1 MNDSQDSPSVD
12 RMPHLKQLV
21 LSCDDAAS
29 ILQPEIGKI
38 HDNLNNLIANGI
50 PDTPLGQAVSNLHA
64 SWAQLIGDLSARTGY
79 LPPTLEHIK
88 EVAECAV
95 RQLKD
100 SCHDLTR
107 EFARVGLEWRLTHLD
122 EALAED
128 LADYDQAMLRQE
140 SLLERAANTVE
151 QRLSDLASEK
161 SSQGLERNWEST
173 KEPIKRKMW
182 HEARRQEKLIRSQMI
197 DSVKRNERRKQF
209 YENVRKDPEQFMQV
223 HGRKCQIHMD
233 PAVAR
238 AAEASSILRR
248 WQGDPNVLIDRFDVR
263 AHMDYI
269 PEAKL
274 DNTIKRSVM
283 DVEELQCEY
292 ERYRILVLNEF
303 DRVSEKTFLKEIAA
317 KEFWPDESTST
328 SLARAEQEKKRL
340 LRDRKAAVAF
350 TYGDTQTVQGK
361 SAEMDD
367 SDEEDEIVDSDEFD
381 LKFDVDTLDAE
392 QRRNLN
398 KLGIRYGIS
407 SGAFSS
413 LLKMDRREQD
423 ETHQLKEIE
432 KAKLALAGRQ
442 AKAERAVLK
451 KKRALI
457 VGKGCLNEEATTTL
471 LSFVTKSQK
480 EHLETSSSSSTE
492 EDEGRTEFITTFGG
506 DGVEDKDEE
515 RDDDDDG
522 GAKMHG
528 PALPSAEFRRIFEL
542 KTRRSS
548 SPEDFGNVSRTR
560 VRSRSPG
567 RKRFL
572 RSSRD
577 RAIRSRSRERLRRSR
592 TRERHDRSRSLSN
605 GKRRRRSKSRD
616 GIGSHSREDDRRC
629 ELGRSRSKDR
639 RREELRAKQSRKRS
653 SGSSDSGCN
662 RSHGHYS
669 RKRHDGEGNESSKK
683 SSDMKHQ
690 KRRRKYSSS
699 SDSRT
704 PPSTSPE
711 ERKGT
716 GSVLSPSRS
725 NGDTSPLEI
734 RSSMSESEK
743 ERIEVENRRR
753 RIRRTAKMHRQQY
766 TSNHHDRSSEDEAER
781 KAALAHKLRTQMQR
795 VLRKTAEQLK
805 EEERQ
810 KHEEHEKERRLR
822 EERLFE
828 ESLEIRRREREKRR
842 RERRGRTRSSSGSSN

>member
-1 MNDSQDSPSVD
+1 MLQKG
-12 RMPHLKQLV
+12 LKV
-21 LSCDDAAS
+21 
-29 ILQPEIGKI
+29 GR
-38 HDNLNNLIANGI
+38 N
-50 PDTPLGQAVSNLHA
+50 
-64 SWAQLIGDLSARTGY
+64 
-79 LPPTLEHIK
+79 IK
-88 EVAECAV
+88 
-95 RQLKD
+95 
-100 SCHDLTR
+100 T
-107 EFARVGLEWRLTHLD
+107 
-122 EALAED
+122 
-128 LADYDQAMLRQE
+128 
-140 SLLERAANTVE
+140 
-151 QRLSDLASEK
+151 
-161 SSQGLERNWEST
+161 
-173 KEPIKRKMW
+173 KMW

-269 PEAKL
+269 PETKS
-274 DNTIKRSVM
+274 DIEKRSVV

-328 SLARAEQEKKRL
+328 SVARAEQEKKRL

-361 SAEMDD
+361 SLEMDD

-381 LKFDVDTLDAE
+381 LKLDVDTLDAE

-480 EHLETSSSSSTE
+480 ERLETSSSSSTE

-506 DGVEDKDEE
+506 DGAEDKDEE

-548 SPEDFGNVSRTR
+548 SPEDFGNVSRAR
-560 VRSRSPG
+560 VRSRSPC

-572 RSSRD
+572 RSSRE
-577 RAIRSRSRERLRRSR
+577 RTLRSRSRERLRRSR
-592 TRERHDRSRSLSN
+592 SRERRDRSRSSSI
-605 GKRRRRSKSRD
+605 GKRRRRSKSKERLR
-616 GIGSHSREDDRRC
+616 SHSREDDRRS
-629 ELGRSRSKDR
+629 EHGRSGSRDK
-639 RREELRAKQSRKRS
+639 RREEVKVKQSSKRFN
-653 SGSSDSGCN
+653 D
-662 RSHGHYS
+662 
-669 RKRHDGEGNESSKK
+669 KK
-683 SSDMKHQ
+683 HPR
-690 KRRRKYSSS
+690 RRRKYSSS
-699 SDSRT
+699 SNTSRT
-704 PPSTSPE
+704 PPPPSPL

-753 RIRRTAKMHRQQY
+753 RIRRTAKLHRQQHG
-766 TSNHHDRSSEDEAER
+766 SNHHDRSSEDEAER

-842 RERRGRTRSSSGSSN
+842 RERRGRTRSSSASSN

>member
-1 MNDSQDSPSVD
+1 
-12 RMPHLKQLV
+12 
-21 LSCDDAAS
+21 
-29 ILQPEIGKI
+29 
-38 HDNLNNLIANGI
+38 
-50 PDTPLGQAVSNLHA
+50 
-64 SWAQLIGDLSARTGY
+64 
-79 LPPTLEHIK
+79 
-88 EVAECAV
+88 
-95 RQLKD
+95 
-100 SCHDLTR
+100 
-107 EFARVGLEWRLTHLD
+107 
-122 EALAED
+122 
-128 LADYDQAMLRQE
+128 
-140 SLLERAANTVE
+140 
-151 QRLSDLASEK
+151 
-161 SSQGLERNWEST
+161 
-173 KEPIKRKMW
+173 MW

-209 YENVRKDPEQFMQV
+209 YENVRKDPEQFMQI

-269 PEAKL
+269 PDTKSG
-274 DNTIKRSVM
+274 DVDKKSVV

-328 SLARAEQEKKRL
+328 SLARAEQEKKKL

-361 SAEMDD
+361 SVETDD
-367 SDEEDEIVDSDEFD
+367 SEEEDEIVDSDEFD
-381 LKFDVDTLDAE
+381 LKLDIDTLDAE

-492 EDEGRTEFITTFGG
+492 EDEGKTEFITTFGG
-506 DGVEDKDEE
+506 DGTEDKDEE

-560 VRSRSPG
+560 VRSRSPD

-572 RSSRD
+572 RSSRE
-577 RAIRSRSRERLRRSR
+577 RILRSRSRERLRRSR
-592 TRERHDRSRSLSN
+592 SRERYDRSRSSSN
-605 GKRRRRSKSRD
+605 GKRRRCSKSGDRLR
-616 GIGSHSREDDRRC
+616 SHSREDDRPS
-629 ELGRSRSKDR
+629 EHGRSRSRDR
-639 RREELRAKQSRKRS
+639 KREDVKIKQSRRKS
-653 SGSSDSGCN
+653 SGSSESGCS
-662 RSHGHYS
+662 RSHSHYS
-669 RKRHDGEGNESSKK
+669 RKRRAGEGSESSKRFNDK
-683 SSDMKHQ
+683 KRQ
-690 KRRRKYSSS
+690 KRRRKYSFS
-699 SDSRT
+699 SDTSRT
-704 PPSTSPE
+704 PPPLSPQ

-766 TSNHHDRSSEDEAER
+766 GNNHHGRSSEDEAER

-842 RERRGRTRSSSGSSN
+842 RERRGRSRSSSASSN

>member
-1 MNDSQDSPSVD
+1 
-12 RMPHLKQLV
+12 
-21 LSCDDAAS
+21 
-29 ILQPEIGKI
+29 
-38 HDNLNNLIANGI
+38 
-50 PDTPLGQAVSNLHA
+50 
-64 SWAQLIGDLSARTGY
+64 
-79 LPPTLEHIK
+79 
-88 EVAECAV
+88 
-95 RQLKD
+95 
-100 SCHDLTR
+100 
-107 EFARVGLEWRLTHLD
+107 
-122 EALAED
+122 
-128 LADYDQAMLRQE
+128 
-140 SLLERAANTVE
+140 
-151 QRLSDLASEK
+151 
-161 SSQGLERNWEST
+161 
-173 KEPIKRKMW
+173 MW

-263 AHMDYI
+263 AHMDHI
-269 PEAKL
+269 PETKS
-274 DNTIKRSVM
+274 DDIDKRSVV

-361 SAEMDD
+361 STETDD

-381 LKFDVDTLDAE
+381 LKLDIDTLDAE

-480 EHLETSSSSSTE
+480 EHMETSSSSSSE
-492 EDEGRTEFITTFGG
+492 EDEGKTEFITTFGG
-506 DGVEDKDEE
+506 DGTEDKEEE

-572 RSSRD
+572 RSSRE
-577 RAIRSRSRERLRRSR
+577 RTLRSRSRERLRRSR
-592 TRERHDRSRSLSN
+592 SRERHDRSRSSSN
-605 GKRRRRSKSRD
+605 GKRRRCSKSRD
-616 GIGSHSREDDRRC
+616 RLRSHSREDDRPF
-629 ELGRSRSKDR
+629 EYVRSRSKDKK
-639 RREELRAKQSRKRS
+639 REDVKIKQSRRKS
-653 SGSSDSGCN
+653 SGSSESGCS
-662 RSHGHYS
+662 RSHGHYN
-669 RKRHDGEGNESSKK
+669 RKRRVGEGSDSSKRFNDK
-683 SSDMKHQ
+683 KRQ

-699 SDSRT
+699 SDTSRT
-704 PPSTSPE
+704 PPPSSPQ

-766 TSNHHDRSSEDEAER
+766 GSNHHDRSSEDEAEH

-842 RERRGRTRSSSGSSN
+842 RERRGRSRSSSASSN

>member
-1 MNDSQDSPSVD
+1 
-12 RMPHLKQLV
+12 
-21 LSCDDAAS
+21 
-29 ILQPEIGKI
+29 
-38 HDNLNNLIANGI
+38 
-50 PDTPLGQAVSNLHA
+50 
-64 SWAQLIGDLSARTGY
+64 
-79 LPPTLEHIK
+79 
-88 EVAECAV
+88 
-95 RQLKD
+95 
-100 SCHDLTR
+100 
-107 EFARVGLEWRLTHLD
+107 
-122 EALAED
+122 
-128 LADYDQAMLRQE
+128 
-140 SLLERAANTVE
+140 
-151 QRLSDLASEK
+151 
-161 SSQGLERNWEST
+161 
-173 KEPIKRKMW
+173 MW

-209 YENVRKDPEQFMQV
+209 YENVEDIPAIHAIAKEFVCSCSCKMKMLQRKDPEQFMQV

-269 PEAKL
+269 PETKS
-274 DNTIKRSVM
+274 DDIDKRSVV

-361 SAEMDD
+361 SVETDD
-367 SDEEDEIVDSDEFD
+367 SDEDEIVDSDEFD
-381 LKFDVDTLDAE
+381 LKLDIDTLDAE

-480 EHLETSSSSSTE
+480 EHLETSVFCGYFSGDIELVMSSSSSTE
-492 EDEGRTEFITTFGG
+492 EDEGKTEFITTFGG
-506 DGVEDKDEE
+506 DGAEDKDEE

-572 RSSRD
+572 RSSHERTL
-577 RAIRSRSRERLRRSR
+577 RSRSRERLRRSR
-592 TRERHDRSRSLSN
+592 SREWHDRSRSSSN
-605 GKRRRRSKSRD
+605 GKKRRCSKSRD
-616 GIGSHSREDDRRC
+616 RLRSHSREDDRRSDH
-629 ELGRSRSKDR
+629 GRSRSRDR
-639 RREELRAKQSRKRS
+639 RREEVKMKQSRRKSSSS
-653 SGSSDSGCN
+653 SGSGCS
-662 RSHGHYS
+662 RSRGHYN
-669 RKRHDGEGNESSKK
+669 RKRRTGEGSESSKK
-683 SSDMKHQ
+683 FTDKKRQ
-690 KRRRKYSSS
+690 KRRRYSSS
-699 SDSRT
+699 SDTSRT
-704 PPSTSPE
+704 PPPPSPQD
-711 ERKGT
+711 RKGT

-725 NGDTSPLEI
+725 NGNTSPLEI

-766 TSNHHDRSSEDEAER
+766 GGSHHDRSSEDEAER

-828 ESLEIRRREREKRR
+828 ESLEIRRR
-842 RERRGRTRSSSGSSN
+842 